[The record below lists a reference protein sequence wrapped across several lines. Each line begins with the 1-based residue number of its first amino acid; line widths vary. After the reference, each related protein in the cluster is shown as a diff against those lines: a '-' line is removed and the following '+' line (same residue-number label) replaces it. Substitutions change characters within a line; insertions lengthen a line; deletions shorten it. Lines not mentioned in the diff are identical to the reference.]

1 MKYPNITIVAYDHTW
16 PEFYIKESQQL
27 KKALGDS
34 IATTHHI
41 GSTAIINMPAK
52 PVIDII
58 VELADLRDF
67 ENRVLAWPLVR
78 EAYMLSGE
86 TDYILKCVASDL
98 PAFQDF
104 ILKELTAAPNVA
116 SVKTNLT
123 IRRAKLT
130 PGVPIPSQPTSVSEQ
145 KRRA

>member
-67 ENRVLAWPLVR
+67 ENLSQPLSDLGYSVTPNIIPHFSRFARR
-78 EAYMLSGE
+78 EAGE
-86 TDYILKCVASDL
+86 IA
-98 PAFQDF
+98 
-104 ILKELTAAPNVA
+104 
-116 SVKTNLT
+116 
-123 IRRAKLT
+123 
-130 PGVPIPSQPTSVSEQ
+130 
-145 KRRA
+145 

>member
-58 VELADLRDF
+58 VELCF
-67 ENRVLAWPLVR
+67 VQN
-78 EAYMLSGE
+78 
-86 TDYILKCVASDL
+86 
-98 PAFQDF
+98 
-104 ILKELTAAPNVA
+104 
-116 SVKTNLT
+116 
-123 IRRAKLT
+123 
-130 PGVPIPSQPTSVSEQ
+130 Q
-145 KRRA
+145 KNDA